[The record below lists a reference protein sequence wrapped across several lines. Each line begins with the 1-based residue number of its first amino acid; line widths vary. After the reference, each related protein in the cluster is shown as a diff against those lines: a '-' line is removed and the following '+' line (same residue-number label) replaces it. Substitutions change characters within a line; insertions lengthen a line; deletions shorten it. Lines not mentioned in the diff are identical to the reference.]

1 MKRIA
6 VRTSK
11 FCHHEHPWQLF
22 CYPIRA
28 HVRRVS
34 EHRIYE
40 ERERDKKMP
49 DKREQNNQ
57 ATIQGKIVSPFTF
70 SHEKYGERFYLMDVF
85 TKRLSN
91 SSDRIPVIISGQLV
105 DVTQDCT
112 GEFVRVSGQF
122 RSYNRHGELRN
133 RLLLAVFAREITFL
147 KGEPDRMETNT
158 LLLKG
163 YLCKPPVYRKTPLGR
178 EITDLLIAVNRS
190 YGRSDY
196 LPCICW
202 GRTARYASNLTI
214 GTYVSITGRIQSR
227 EYIKKLTENLMEKR
241 VAYEVS
247 IIRME
252 CPKP

>member
-1 MKRIA
+1 
-6 VRTSK
+6 
-11 FCHHEHPWQLF
+11 
-22 CYPIRA
+22 
-28 HVRRVS
+28 
-34 EHRIYE
+34 
-40 ERERDKKMP
+40 MP
-49 DKREQNNQ
+49 DKKEQNNH
-57 ATIQGKIVSPFTF
+57 AIIQGKIISPFIF
-70 SHEKYGERFYLMDVF
+70 SHKTCGERFYLMDVF
-85 TKRLSN
+85 VKRLSG
-91 SSDRIPVIISGQLV
+91 SSDRIPVIISEQLV
-105 DVTQDCT
+105 DVSRDCT
-112 GEFVRVSGQF
+112 GEFVKISGQF

-133 RLLLAVFAREITFL
+133 RLLLAVFAREIAFL
-147 KGEPDRMETNT
+147 EEEPERIETNT

-202 GRTARYASNLTI
+202 GRTARYASNLTV

-252 CPKP
+252 